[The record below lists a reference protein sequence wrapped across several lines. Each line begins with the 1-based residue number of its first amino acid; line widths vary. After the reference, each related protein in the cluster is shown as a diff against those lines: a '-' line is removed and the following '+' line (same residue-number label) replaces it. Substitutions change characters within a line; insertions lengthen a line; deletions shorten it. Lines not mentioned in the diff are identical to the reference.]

1 MKLKREEIAKIA
13 LLIQRHLKEANLIAN
28 AAPEDRVRERIEVVI
43 TKNLQEEM
51 AIEDEVKKLMEQYR
65 SQIASGAIDSQKAY
79 MMIKKQVAKDR
90 KFIL

>member
-13 LLIQRHLKEANLIAN
+13 FLIQQHLKEGQHIAN
-28 AAPEDRVRERIEVVI
+28 AAPEDRVRERIDAII
-43 TKNLQEEM
+43 TKNLQEEV
-51 AIEDEVKKLMEQYR
+51 AIEDETKRLMEQYR
-65 SQIASGAIDSQKAY
+65 AQIASGAIDSQKAY